1 MTSSRIAIR
10 LVNATGEC
18 TRMTSRTTLSRY
30 GKELSASS
38 EGLSVPIV
46 WSSARKVV

>member
-1 MTSSRIAIR
+1 
-10 LVNATGEC
+10 
-18 TRMTSRTTLSRY
+18 MTSRTTLSRY